1 MFEVGVIEQLFGQCG
16 IPYRPAQLAKK
27 LDKINNRDS
36 LTPVEKLQNLI
47 EDLDL
52 KQISIQQAAVSQ
64 AGEQCFPGLIYLKQ
78 SWHFIQCTPEGY
90 LLSSQSLGKK
100 TVKTL
105 DRLPTTVIVW
115 LERPELSYAKSGEE
129 RITRVSGLIKRVAL
143 RHKRWVLDL
152 TIATLMVNLFAIVT
166 SLFAMQVYDRVVP
179 SLALDTLFSLV
190 IGVVIIYLIDFAL
203 KVTRA
208 RVLDTKSSRIDA
220 VLSHEVFSHLMKT
233 RLDALPSQL
242 GTLTAQIS
250 GIESVRQFFTSSILF
265 ALVDLPF
272 ALLFLAIIYLIGG
285 PIAYVYAAF
294 FVASI
299 IIGWIAQLRSQAL
312 NRQVTLRS
320 HERQGV
326 LVDAI
331 KGAETVKST
340 GASAMFQNEWDAVNR
355 SISSFSLKQKSIS
368 SFTTSLSALLG
379 SLAYASAIVIGVH
392 LIAEGEIT
400 MGTMIACSILGGRVL
415 GPVGQAVNYMIQFN
429 NVKQSTELVNQF
441 LELPEERQR
450 SESLVFPV
458 TRPQDISVKGVR
470 FAYPGSQLAQVSI
483 EEFSAKA
490 GERIA
495 ILGSIGSGKSTLLK
509 LLAGLYKPQTGLI
522 KTGGADLWT
531 LDPFYMTKNI
541 SYLPQT
547 PDLFKGTLKSNLTLG
562 RNVSD
567 TKLLH
572 TIELLNITSIMEQ
585 NDKGLD
591 LPISEGGSGL
601 SGGQRQLVGLA
612 RLFLNGPSIWI
623 LDEPTAALDQSR
635 QATVRKA
642 LQAVLQP
649 SDILIFATHNPALAV
664 EMANRV
670 LVMERGQIVKDVPA
684 SSVTW
689 RHSNG

>member
-1 MFEVGVIEQLFGQCG
+1 
-16 IPYRPAQLAKK
+16 
-27 LDKINNRDS
+27 
-36 LTPVEKLQNLI
+36 
-47 EDLDL
+47 
-52 KQISIQQAAVSQ
+52 
-64 AGEQCFPGLIYLKQ
+64 
-78 SWHFIQCTPEGY
+78 
-90 LLSSQSLGKK
+90 
-100 TVKTL
+100 
-105 DRLPTTVIVW
+105 
-115 LERPELSYAKSGEE
+115 
-129 RITRVSGLIKRVAL
+129 
-143 RHKRWVLDL
+143 
-152 TIATLMVNLFAIVT
+152 
-166 SLFAMQVYDRVVP
+166 
-179 SLALDTLFSLV
+179 
-190 IGVVIIYLIDFAL
+190 
-203 KVTRA
+203 
-208 RVLDTKSSRIDA
+208 
-220 VLSHEVFSHLMKT
+220 
-233 RLDALPSQL
+233 
-242 GTLTAQIS
+242 
-250 GIESVRQFFTSSILF
+250 
-265 ALVDLPF
+265 
-272 ALLFLAIIYLIGG
+272 
-285 PIAYVYAAF
+285 
-294 FVASI
+294 
-299 IIGWIAQLRSQAL
+299 
-312 NRQVTLRS
+312 
-320 HERQGV
+320 
-326 LVDAI
+326 
-331 KGAETVKST
+331 
-340 GASAMFQNEWDAVNR
+340 
-355 SISSFSLKQKSIS
+355 
-368 SFTTSLSALLG
+368 
-379 SLAYASAIVIGVH
+379 
-392 LIAEGEIT
+392 
-400 MGTMIACSILGGRVL
+400 
-415 GPVGQAVNYMIQFN
+415 
-429 NVKQSTELVNQF
+429 
-441 LELPEERQR
+441 
-450 SESLVFPV
+450 
-458 TRPQDISVKGVR
+458 
-470 FAYPGSQLAQVSI
+470 LAQVSI